1 MSVLASVVFLVGGV
15 STFVG
20 RGARGRVIGLAV
32 MATGALLWF
41 VAAEPGAA
49 TTWWLVGKAGVT
61 LLGMLAVA
69 AWLARRLRGEVRG
82 GSAPAGRPPDDTP
95 AVGSDRRRPPDSMDE
110 GRP

>member
-1 MSVLASVVFLVGGV
+1 MSVVASVVFLVGGV

-41 VAAEPGAA
+41 VAGAPGAA
-49 TTWWLVGKAGVT
+49 ATWWLVGKAGVT

-69 AWLARRLRGEVRG
+69 TWLARRLRDEARG
-82 GSAPAGRPPDDTP
+82 PAPHGRPSEDATAIGTIRQP
-95 AVGSDRRRPPDSMDE
+95 PPDSLDE